1 MAEAFIGR
9 QAIFDRNLQVFGYE
23 LLYRS
28 ADMDRAVFSDANLA
42 TSVVMSN
49 TFLEIGLERLVGD
62 KPAFL
67 NLTRSFLLGE
77 YPLPQ
82 RHDRLVLEVLE
93 DITIDDEL
101 VEALEKLSKA
111 GYTLALDDVTD
122 PLQVFRILD
131 LADIVKVDLMAT
143 NRKHLA
149 EHVKVYK
156 SRGVKLLAEK
166 IETQEEFDWCKELG
180 FDYFQGYFLCK
191 PSVIREKKLTGARI
205 SILALLAEMQKAD
218 AEFQRIDDIVRQDV
232 ALSYKLLRLINSAYY
247 STRSEIKSVKQAL
260 TLLGLSQIRSWVS
273 LLLLSETENKPPELV
288 KTAMIRGKMSELVA
302 SELNMQRPEV
312 HLTIGLF
319 SALDAL
325 LDMPLDEILAQVPL
339 ANDVNA
345 ALLYREGELGELLNW
360 VMAYENADWDVLKS
374 CSLSAESLRDCY
386 FEAVL
391 WAEDMTGFTSPVA
404 A

>member
-205 SILALLAEMQKAD
+205 SILALLAEMQKPD
-218 AEFQRIDDIVRQDV
+218 TEFQRIDDIVRQDV

-247 STRSEIKSVKQAL
+247 STRSEIKSIKQAL

-273 LLLLSETENKPPELV
+273 LLLLSETDNKPPELV

-302 SELNMQRPEV
+302 TELNMPRPEV

-360 VMAYENADWDVLKS
+360 VLAYENADWDVLKS
-374 CSLSAESLRDCY
+374 CSLSPESLRDCY